1 MKILRNLFC
10 TPKIFKIVLRK
21 FVKARLAHCEVFIK
35 NGKNFSHPDAGWKVK
50 FFDTLLEPM
59 HTSWRS
65 WLLGQNTFFGGV

>member
-35 NGKNFSHPDAGWKVK
+35 NGKNFSHPDAG
-50 FFDTLLEPM
+50 
-59 HTSWRS
+59 
-65 WLLGQNTFFGGV
+65 